1 MMSNQEKFKKLQEA
15 TRARKAKEAGNSMV
29 SSKSSGPG
37 GSSIPPTPTPSATT
51 SAAASPQAEVVGEKR
66 GPGVEL
72 EDAERP
78 PKNQRVGNSS
88 MIIDGLHRLEQGVP
102 AQRFVLPAAFSHGG
116 NFIAGSTEVIIP
128 EVDQV
133 IMNDMGPESLGN
145 VIAEASVASMKLLE
159 VANFLNQRE
168 RQFVEE
174 RTTMEKKMQTME
186 KSYKKM
192 DAELKK
198 ARLSF
203 RELETNYAVYKDKY
217 QLQVE
222 LPQTLASKEAEV
234 EDLSK
239 EKEGLIARVAEL
251 EGQLQK
257 LSIPDEEEKNEDP
270 SGEFV
275 NTSRGSLIK
284 QLLDAQNSAVEMATS
299 SFQNAIAQL
308 QILNPGVELKLDG
321 LDECKEVRDGAIQSP
336 ASASAEDSHAQ

>member
-1 MMSNQEKFKKLQEA
+1 
-15 TRARKAKEAGNSMV
+15 
-29 SSKSSGPG
+29 
-37 GSSIPPTPTPSATT
+37 
-51 SAAASPQAEVVGEKR
+51 
-66 GPGVEL
+66 
-72 EDAERP
+72 
-78 PKNQRVGNSS
+78 
-88 MIIDGLHRLEQGVP
+88 VP
-102 AQRFVLPAAFSHGG
+102 AKRFVLPAAFSHGG

-128 EVDQV
+128 KVDQV

-174 RTTMEKKMQTME
+174 RSTMEKKMQSME

-203 RELETNYAVYKDKY
+203 RELETNYAAYKDKY

-222 LPQTLASKEAEV
+222 LTQTLASKEAEV

-257 LSIPDEEEKNEDP
+257 LSIPDEEEKREDP
-270 SGEFV
+270 HGEFT
-275 NTSRGSLIK
+275 NISRGSLIK
-284 QLLDAQNSAVEMATS
+284 QLMEAQSSAVDMATS
-299 SFQNAIAQL
+299 SFQNAVAQV
-308 QILNPGVELKLDG
+308 QILNAGVELKLDG
-321 LDECKEVRDGAIQSP
+321 LDECKEVFDGVIRTPPP
-336 ASASAEDSHAQ
+336 APIENPQ

>member
-29 SSKSSGPG
+29 PSKSSGPG
-37 GSSIPPTPTPSATT
+37 GSSIPPTPPPSATT

-66 GPGVEL
+66 GPRVQL
-72 EDAERP
+72 EDVERP
-78 PKNQRVGNSS
+78 LKNQRVGNSS
-88 MIIDGLHRLEQGVP
+88 IIIDGLHRLEHGVP
-102 AQRFVLPAAFSHGG
+102 AQKFVLPAAFSHGG
-116 NFIAGSTEVIIP
+116 NFIDGSTEVIVP

-133 IMNDMGPESLGN
+133 IMTDMGPESLGN
-145 VIAEASVASMKLLE
+145 VIVEASVASMKLME
-159 VANFLNQRE
+159 VANFLNNRE

-174 RTTMEKKMQTME
+174 RSTMEKKMQSME

-192 DAELKK
+192 DTELKK
-198 ARLSF
+198 VRLNF
-203 RELETNYAVYKDKY
+203 RELETTYQAYKDKY
-217 QLQVE
+217 QHQVE
-222 LPQTLASKEAEV
+222 LTQTLANKEAEV
-234 EDLSK
+234 EVLLK
-239 EKEGLIARVAEL
+239 EKESLTASVAEL

-257 LSIPDEEEKNEDP
+257 LSIPDEEEKKEDP

-284 QLLDAQNSAVEMATS
+284 QLVEAQSSAVEMATS

-321 LDECKEVRDGAIQSP
+321 LDECKEVRDGSIQSP
-336 ASASAEDSHAQ
+336 APAPAEDSHV

>member
-15 TRARKAKEAGNSMV
+15 TRARKAKEAGTSIV
-29 SSKSSGPG
+29 SSKPSGPG
-37 GSSIPPTPTPSATT
+37 GSSIPPTPTPSATS

-66 GPGVEL
+66 GPGIDL

-78 PKNQRVGNSS
+78 PKNPRVGNSS
-88 MIIDGLHRLEQGVP
+88 MIVDSLHRLEQGVP
-102 AQRFVLPAAFSHGG
+102 ARRFVLPAAFSHGG

-174 RTTMEKKMQTME
+174 RSTMEKKMQSME
-186 KSYKKM
+186 RSYKKM

-203 RELETNYAVYKDKY
+203 RELETNYAAYKDKY
-217 QLQVE
+217 QLQVK
-222 LPQTLASKEAEV
+222 LTQTLASKEAEV

-251 EGQLQK
+251 EGQLHK
-257 LSIPDEEEKNEDP
+257 LSIPDEEEKREDP
-270 SGEFV
+270 HGEFT
-275 NTSRGSLIK
+275 NISRGSLIK
-284 QLLDAQNSAVEMATS
+284 QLMEAQSSAVDMATS
-299 SFQNAIAQL
+299 SFQNAVAQV
-308 QILNPGVELKLDG
+308 QILNAGVELKLDG
-321 LDECKEVRDGAIQSP
+321 LDECKKVFDGVIRTPPP
-336 ASASAEDSHAQ
+336 APIENPQ

>member
-15 TRARKAKEAGNSMV
+15 TRARKAREAGTSIV
-29 SSKSSGPG
+29 SSKPSGPG
-37 GSSIPPTPTPSATT
+37 GSSIPPTPTPSATS

-66 GPGVEL
+66 GPGIDL
-72 EDAERP
+72 EDVERP
-78 PKNQRVGNSS
+78 PKNPRVGNSS
-88 MIIDGLHRLEQGVP
+88 MIVDGLHRLEQGVP
-102 AQRFVLPAAFSHGG
+102 AQRFILPATFSHGG

-174 RTTMEKKMQTME
+174 RSTMEKKMQSME

-203 RELETNYAVYKDKY
+203 RELETNYAAYKDKY

-222 LPQTLASKEAEV
+222 LTQTLASKEAEV

-257 LSIPDEEEKNEDP
+257 LSIPDEEEKREDP
-270 SGEFV
+270 HGEFT
-275 NTSRGSLIK
+275 NISRGSLIK
-284 QLLDAQNSAVEMATS
+284 QLMEAQSSAVDMATS
-299 SFQNAIAQL
+299 SFQNVVAQV
-308 QILNPGVELKLDG
+308 QILNAGVELKLDG
-321 LDECKEVRDGAIQSP
+321 LDECKEVFDGVIRTPPP
-336 ASASAEDSHAQ
+336 APIENPQ

>member
-1 MMSNQEKFKKLQEA
+1 L
-15 TRARKAKEAGNSMV
+15 
-29 SSKSSGPG
+29 
-37 GSSIPPTPTPSATT
+37 
-51 SAAASPQAEVVGEKR
+51 AAASPQAEVVGEKR
-66 GPGVEL
+66 GPGVDL

-78 PKNQRVGNSS
+78 PKNPRVGNSS
-88 MIIDGLHRLEQGVP
+88 MIVDGLHRLEQGVP
-102 AQRFVLPAAFSHGG
+102 AKRFVLPAAFSHGG

-128 EVDQV
+128 KVDQV

-174 RTTMEKKMQTME
+174 RSTMEKKMQSME

-203 RELETNYAVYKDKY
+203 RELETNYAAYKDKY

-222 LPQTLASKEAEV
+222 LTQTLASKEAEV

-239 EKEGLIARVAEL
+239 EKEGMIARVAEL
-251 EGQLQK
+251 EGQLQR
-257 LSIPDEEEKNEDP
+257 LSVPDEEEKREDP
-270 SGEFV
+270 HGEFT
-275 NTSRGSLIK
+275 NISRGSLIK
-284 QLLDAQNSAVEMATS
+284 QLMEAQSSAVDMATS
-299 SFQNAIAQL
+299 SFQNAVAQV
-308 QILNPGVELKLDG
+308 QILNAGVELKLDG
-321 LDECKEVRDGAIQSP
+321 LDECKEVFDGVIRTPP
-336 ASASAEDSHAQ
+336 APIENPSEQ